1 MTDELTY
8 LREKMTD
15 ELYNRFKYIVNN
27 NFDVIGAAY
36 CDNDIFFTAEDYYF
50 MSIEN
55 KHLYGI
61 WLRNRTAM
69 EKALD

>member
-1 MTDELTY
+1 MTDELAY

-15 ELYNRFKYIVNN
+15 ELYDRFEYMVNN
-27 NFDVIGAAY
+27 NFNVIGSAY
-36 CDNDIFFTAEDYYF
+36 CDNTMFFTAENMYF
-50 MSIEN
+50 MSFEN
-55 KHLYGI
+55 KHLYNI

>member
-15 ELYNRFKYIVNN
+15 ELYDRFEYIANT
-27 NFDVIGAAY
+27 NFCILADPHVS
-36 CDNDIFFTAEDYYF
+36 NTTFFTAENVYI

-55 KHLYGI
+55 KHLYNI
-61 WLRNRTAM
+61 WRRNRTAM